1 MTREDIL
8 NSIQL
13 KKRFC
18 KDCGLPIV
26 VFDNPYFMERL
37 KILDPL
43 FSCLVK
49 FDQFCFELYNVPDE
63 QSYFAQY
70 NEIKEKMIQSIKA
83 SQKFEE
89 FQADRFDKGNL
100 PIGKK
105 NLYTPENDG
114 GTFIS
119 IDMKKANFSALHH
132 YSRWI
137 FNGCDT
143 WEQFVRQFTDSA
155 HISGS
160 KYIRQVVLG
169 ACNPGKQIRFESYL
183 MSILYSHIAEQLSF
197 LDFYSLGEDEIIIT
211 VDNPNKNPI
220 IKDRDFSLQKLM
232 NVVDSCPGGIGNLV
246 RVKMFDLCKI
256 GDYGYMKI
264 MDNGALDVEFKCID
278 AEIYHQI
285 VKHYYNIPI
294 TEDDLVFYHNGRLA
308 RFLKGVENP
317 WIT

>member
-1 MTREDIL
+1 MTREEIL

-37 KILDPL
+37 TILDPL
-43 FSCLVK
+43 FYCLVK
-49 FDQFCFELYNVPDE
+49 FDQFCYELYNVPDE

-70 NEIKEKMIQSIKA
+70 NEIKERMIQSIKS

-89 FQADRFDKGNL
+89 FQADKFDKGNL

-132 YSRWI
+132 YSKLI
-137 FNGCDT
+137 FNGCDS
-143 WEQFVRQFTDSA
+143 WEEFVKQFTDSS

-169 ACNPGKQIRFESYL
+169 ACNPGRQIKFESYL
-183 MSILYSHIAEQLSF
+183 MAILYRHIAEQLSY

-211 VDNPNKNPI
+211 VENPNTNPI
-220 IKDRDFSLQKLM
+220 IKDENFSLQKLKE
-232 NVVDSCPGGIGNLV
+232 VIESCPGEIGKLV
-246 RVKMFDLCKI
+246 RVQMFDLNKI
-256 GDYGYMKI
+256 GNYGYMKI
-264 MDNGALDVEFKCID
+264 LYNDSLGIEFKCID

-285 VKHYYNIPI
+285 VKLYYNMPL
-294 TEDDLVFYHNGRLA
+294 TDDDLVFYHNGRLA

-317 WIT
+317 WTS

>member
-1 MTREDIL
+1 MIKEEVL

-37 KILDPL
+37 QTLDPL
-43 FSCLVK
+43 FSCVEK
-49 FDQFCFELYNVPDE
+49 FNRFCNELHGIPGE
-63 QSYFAQY
+63 QAYFAQY
-70 NEIKEKMIQSIKA
+70 NEIKDKMIQEIKN
-83 SQKFEE
+83 SQKFQE
-89 FQADRFDKGNL
+89 FQEDVFSKINL
-100 PIGKK
+100 QIGKK

-132 YSRWI
+132 YSKWI
-137 FNGCDT
+137 FNGCDS
-143 WEQFVRQFTDSA
+143 WEEFVKQFTNSV
-155 HISGS
+155 HISES

-169 ACNPGKQIRFESYL
+169 ACNPGRQIKYESYL
-183 MSILYSHIAEQLSF
+183 MSILYQHISEHLSN

-211 VDNPNKNPI
+211 VENPNKNPI
-220 IKDRDFSLQKLM
+220 NIDHDFSLERLKEVI
-232 NVVDSCPGGIGNLV
+232 NSCPGGIGKLV
-246 RVKMFDLCKI
+246 RIQMFDLNKI
-256 GDYGYMKI
+256 GNYGYMKI
-264 MDNGALDVEFKCID
+264 LYNDSLGIEFKCID

-285 VKHYYNIPI
+285 VKQYYDMPLTDN
-294 TEDDLVFYHNGRLA
+294 DLVFYHNGRLA

-317 WIT
+317 WTS